1 MIETEYSQPGGGARR
16 QAKSTNGGDAALFG
30 STARSLALPAARGVG
45 ETESAVAKLT

>member
-1 MIETEYSQPGGGARR
+1 MIDSACCTRGGSAQR
-16 QAKSTNGGDAALFG
+16 QAQFASGGDAARLG